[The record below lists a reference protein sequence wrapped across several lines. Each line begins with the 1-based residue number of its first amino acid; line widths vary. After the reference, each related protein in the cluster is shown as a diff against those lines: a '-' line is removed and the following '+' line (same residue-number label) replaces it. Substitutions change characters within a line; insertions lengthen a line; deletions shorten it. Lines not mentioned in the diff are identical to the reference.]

1 MKRAVRY
8 QAAIIQDDQLLL
20 LKVWDH
26 AFSGKTFWVIP
37 GGGRHHNETEEACV
51 KREVYEETHLHVE
64 IDRLILDEPDT
75 SEGMYQR
82 AKTYACRIIGGD
94 LQPGSEPEVD
104 TPDRATITHVGWF
117 DLHNPNNWDPLALN
131 DPVTYPMVQRL
142 RAALGYGAE
151 GSASFKSMMLAPSDG
166 SRNTL

>member
-8 QAAIIQDDQLLL
+8 QAAIIQNDHLLL

-64 IDRLILDEPDT
+64 IDRLILDEPDI

-117 DLHNPNNWDPLALN
+117 DLRNPNNWDPLALN

-166 SRNTL
+166 SGNTL